1 MRVGRGQSSHN
12 HEFTK
17 SEKSNF
23 MKKIYPLLSD
33 TLVQMCVIICFY
45 FNISM
50 RDGVHLTLEAFHKP
64 HILAADAKVKTNDF
78 SFEKANEEQDF
89 VTARIHKNYQKN
101 VENL

>member
-1 MRVGRGQSSHN
+1 
-12 HEFTK
+12 
-17 SEKSNF
+17 

-89 VTARIHKNYQKN
+89 VTARIYKNYQKN